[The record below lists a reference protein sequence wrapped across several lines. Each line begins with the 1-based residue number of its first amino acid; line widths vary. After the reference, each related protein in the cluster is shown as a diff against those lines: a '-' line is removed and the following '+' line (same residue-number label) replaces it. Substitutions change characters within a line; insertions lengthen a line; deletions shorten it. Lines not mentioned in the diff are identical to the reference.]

1 MVVVSNSFRLY
12 KYYIKYLHG
21 SMMMA
26 KRPSF
31 FVLKLSAHKNN
42 LSVTMDTVW
51 QKETKSPLSEVEKDI
66 ASESDIKTL
75 DSV

>member
-1 MVVVSNSFRLY
+1 
-12 KYYIKYLHG
+12 
-21 SMMMA
+21 MMMA